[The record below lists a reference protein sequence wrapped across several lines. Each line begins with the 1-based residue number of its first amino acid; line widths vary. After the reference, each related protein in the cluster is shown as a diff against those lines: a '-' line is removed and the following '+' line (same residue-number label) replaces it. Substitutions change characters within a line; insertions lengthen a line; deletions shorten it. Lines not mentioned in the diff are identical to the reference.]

1 MEMTMTRLHSR
12 ERVLTA
18 AALIALAMLAWSHV
32 VMHGTADS
40 MSMSMPASNAW
51 GVKMLGLSALMWS
64 VMMVAMMLPSAGP
77 MILTYT
83 RVYQQRRST
92 GSALVPTWLFVAG
105 YLAIW
110 LGFSILAALAQWGLH
125 QNALLSS
132 FMGQV
137 GPLLGGGILITAG
150 AFQFS
155 RLKQACLSKCR
166 TPVSFLTTEWREGH
180 LGAFV
185 MGLRHGAFCTGCCWA
200 LMLLMF
206 VGGVMNLVWMAALA
220 LYFLAEK
227 LLPWAEGI
235 SRLVGGLL
243 ILAGV
248 ALPLVAT

>member
-1 MEMTMTRLHSR
+1 MEMTMTRLHSC

-18 AALIALAMLAWSHV
+18 TALVALTMLAWSHL
-32 VMHGTADS
+32 VMHETANS
-40 MSMSMPASNAW
+40 MSTSMPASSDW
-51 GVKMLGLSALMWS
+51 GVKMLGLSALMCS

-83 RVYQQRRST
+83 RVYQKRRAA
-92 GSALVPTWLFVAG
+92 GAALVPTWLFVAG

-110 LGFSILAALAQWGLH
+110 VGFSIVAALAQWGLH
-125 QNALLSS
+125 QSALPSS
-132 FMGQV
+132 TMGQV
-137 GPLLGGGILITAG
+137 GPLLGGSLLITAG

-166 TPVSFLTTEWREGH
+166 TPLSFLTTEWREGRI
-180 LGAFV
+180 GAFV

-206 VGGVMNLVWMAALA
+206 VGGVMSLVWMAALA
-220 LYFLAEK
+220 LYFLTEK
-227 LLPWAEGI
+227 LLPWGDGI

-248 ALPLVAT
+248 ILPLVAV